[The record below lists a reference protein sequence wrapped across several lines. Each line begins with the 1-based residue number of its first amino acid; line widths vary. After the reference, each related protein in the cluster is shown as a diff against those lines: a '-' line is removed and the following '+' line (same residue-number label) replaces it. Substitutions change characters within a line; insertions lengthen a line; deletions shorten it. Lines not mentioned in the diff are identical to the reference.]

1 MSSANKNITIPVSI
15 GYGVTDIMG
24 GGAFTVI
31 GAWLMFFYTTFVGLS
46 PVEAAMIVAVAR
58 IVDAIVSLFMG
69 SYTDHFYKNYLGKKF
84 GRRRFFLLIGAPL
97 MLVYSLLWVNGMNFG
112 FYLAVYLAFE
122 IIAAM
127 VLIPWETLPSEMTK
141 NFNSRTKLSTCRM
154 FFSAFGTFLA
164 TFIPGLLIGHFGEND
179 ANAYL
184 INGVVF
190 AVLFMV
196 CVFISWKVTWEREL
210 TPAMLAEL
218 DNPAKEKTFKQKIL
232 AVGEMFKEY
241 GSTLKVRAFRKH
253 LAIYLF
259 SFTAKD
265 VYNTVFVFFCVYC
278 LNVSS
283 ALAGTLLSM
292 SIVGLPVTLIAGMAI
307 IKYGPSRL
315 YIFAYCVMMLCLMGL
330 FMVWQCPSD
339 NKIMLLMVL
348 AAVYQVGRCVL
359 EFTPWNVFPFIP
371 DIDEMITRQRREGLF
386 AAVMTFSR
394 KTTVAVA
401 TIIVGVL
408 LQSGGYVKGSQV
420 QPESAT
426 EMIATLLFAGT
437 AGLLVLALW
446 QALTFRLNKRTHKIF
461 VEEVERLK
469 AGGAK
474 KDVEPETRKVVE
486 DLTGH
491 RYDTVW
497 FGAETKRDNPLN
509 QNSGAADHPA
519 GLR

>member
-1 MSSANKNITIPVSI
+1 MSRTNKKISIPVSI

-31 GAWLMFFYTTFVGLS
+31 GAWLLFFYTTFVGLS
-46 PVEAAMIVAVAR
+46 PVEAASIVAIAR

-69 SYTDHFYKNYLGKKF
+69 SFTDHFYKNYLGKKF

-141 NFNSRTKLSTCRM
+141 DFNSRTKLSTCRM
-154 FFSAFGTFLA
+154 FFSASGTFLA
-164 TFIPGLLIGHFGEND
+164 TFIPGLLISHYGEHD

-190 AVLFMV
+190 AVLFML

-210 TPAMLAEL
+210 TPEMLAEL
-218 DNPAKEKTFKQKIL
+218 EQPRKVTTFSGRVI
-232 AVGEMFKEY
+232 AVGRLFKEY
-241 GSTLKVRAFRKH
+241 ASTLKVRAFRKH
-253 LAIYLF
+253 LAIYLL

-283 ALAGTLLSM
+283 SLAGTLLSM
-292 SIVGLPVTLIAGMAI
+292 SIVGLPVTLVAGMAI

-315 YIFAYCVMMLCLMGL
+315 YVFAYSVMMLCLVGL
-330 FMVWQCPSD
+330 FMVYQFPTE
-339 NKIMLLMVL
+339 NKITLLVIL

-394 KTTVAVA
+394 KTTVAIA
-401 TIIVGVL
+401 TFIVGVL
-408 LQSGGYVKGSQV
+408 LQFGGFVKGSQV
-420 QPESAT
+420 QPEQAVN
-426 EMIATLLFAGT
+426 MIATLLFAGT
-437 AGLLVLALW
+437 AGLLILAFW

-461 VEEVERLK
+461 VDEVERLK
-469 AGGAK
+469 ANGAK
-474 KDVEPETRKVVE
+474 KDVDLETRKVVE
-486 DLTGH
+486 DLTG
-491 RYDTVW
+491 YSYEKLWLESKVDS
-497 FGAETKRDNPLN
+497 TKTTMPVPLM
-509 QNSGAADHPA
+509 
-519 GLR
+519 R

>member
-1 MSSANKNITIPVSI
+1 MSQTKRKITIPVSI

-31 GAWLMFFYTTFVGLS
+31 GAWLLFFYTTFVGLS
-46 PVEAAMIVAVAR
+46 PVEAASIVAIAR

-69 SYTDHFYKNYLGKKF
+69 SFTDHFYKNYLGKKF

-97 MLVYSLLWVNGMNFG
+97 MLVYALLWLDGMTWG

-141 NFNSRTKLSTCRM
+141 EFNSRTKMSTCRM
-154 FFSAFGTFLA
+154 FFSATGTFLA
-164 TFIPGLLIGHFGEND
+164 TFIPGLLIGFFGEHN

-196 CVFISWKVTWEREL
+196 CVFISWKVTWERDL
-210 TPAMLAEL
+210 TPEMLAEL
-218 DNPAKEKTFKQKIL
+218 ERPSEAKTFREKL
-232 AVGEMFKEY
+232 TMLGNLFKDY

-278 LNVSS
+278 LHVSS
-283 ALAGTLLSM
+283 SLAGTLLSM
-292 SIVGLPVTLIAGMAI
+292 SIVGLPVTLLAGMAI

-315 YIFAYCVMMLCLMGL
+315 YVFAYTVMMTCLLGL
-330 FMVWQCPSD
+330 FLVYQFPTD
-339 NKIMLLMVL
+339 NKVVLLVVL

-394 KTTVAVA
+394 KTTVAIA
-401 TIIVGVL
+401 TFIVGLL
-408 LQSGGYVKGSQV
+408 LQSGGFVKGSQV
-420 QPESAT
+420 QPESAVN
-426 EMIATLLFAGT
+426 MIASLLFIGT
-437 AGLLVLALW
+437 AGLLMLALW

-461 VEEVERLK
+461 VDEVERLK
-469 AGGAK
+469 ANGAK
-474 KDVEPETRKVVE
+474 SDVQPETREVVE
-486 DLTGH
+486 DLTGYS
-491 RYDTVW
+491 YDMLWREGDASTVINNP
-497 FGAETKRDNPLN
+497 ELRMSRDI
-509 QNSGAADHPA
+509 
-519 GLR
+519 

>member
-1 MSSANKNITIPVSI
+1 MTRTTRKITIPVSI
-15 GYGVTDIMG
+15 GYGLTDIMG

-31 GAWLMFFYTTFVGLS
+31 GAWLLFFYTTFVGLS
-46 PVEAAMIVAVAR
+46 PIEAATIVAVAR

-69 SYTDHFYKNYLGKKF
+69 SFTDHFYKNTLGKRF

-97 MLVYSLLWVNGMNFG
+97 MLVYTLLWVTGMSFW

-122 IIAAM
+122 VIAAM

-141 NFNSRTKLSTCRM
+141 EFNSRTKLSTCRM
-154 FFSAFGTFLA
+154 FLSALGTFLA
-164 TFIPGLLIGHFGEND
+164 TFIPGLLIGHFGEHD
-179 ANAYL
+179 PNAYF

-190 AVLFMV
+190 AVLFMI

-210 TPAMLAEL
+210 TPEMLQEL
-218 DNPAKEKTFKQKIL
+218 ERTRSPATFTEKLIG
-232 AVGEMFKEY
+232 VGHLFKEY

-283 ALAGTLLSM
+283 SLAGTLLSM
-292 SIVGLPVTLIAGMAI
+292 SIVGLPVTLIAGVAI

-315 YIFAYCVMMLCLMGL
+315 YIFAYTLMMLCLAGL
-330 FMVWQCPSD
+330 FLVYQFPMG
-339 NKIMLLMVL
+339 NKVTVLVIL
-348 AAVYQVGRCVL
+348 AALYQVGRCVL

-394 KTTVAVA
+394 KTTVAIA
-401 TIIVGVL
+401 TFIVGL
-408 LQSGGYVKGSQV
+408 MLQSGGFVKGSQV
-420 QPESAT
+420 QPEQAIT
-426 EMIATLLFAGT
+426 TIATLLFAGT
-437 AGLLVLALW
+437 AGLLILALW
-446 QALTFRLNKRTHKIF
+446 QAVTFHLNKRTHKIF
-461 VEEVERLK
+461 VDEVDRLK
-469 AGGAK
+469 AHGAK
-474 KDVEPETRKVVE
+474 ADVTPETRKIVE
-486 DLTGH
+486 DLTG
-491 RYDTVW
+491 YSYEALWCDPDVKPLKTVRSV
-497 FGAETKRDNPLN
+497 TTL
-509 QNSGAADHPA
+509 S
-519 GLR
+519 

>member
-1 MSSANKNITIPVSI
+1 MSRTNRKITIPVSI
-15 GYGVTDIMG
+15 GYGLTDIMG

-31 GAWLMFFYTTFVGLS
+31 GAWLLFFYTTFVGLS
-46 PVEAAMIVAVAR
+46 PLEAASIVAIAR

-69 SYTDHFYKNYLGKKF
+69 SFTDHFYKNSLGKRF

-97 MLVYSLLWVNGMNFG
+97 MLVYTLLWVTGMSFW

-141 NFNSRTKLSTCRM
+141 DFNSRTKLSTCRM
-154 FFSAFGTFLA
+154 FLSASGTFLA
-164 TFIPGLLIGHFGEND
+164 TFIPGLLINHFGEHD
-179 ANAYL
+179 PHAYF

-190 AVLFMV
+190 AVLFMF

-210 TPAMLAEL
+210 TPEMLAEL
-218 DNPAKEKTFKQKIL
+218 DSHRQPTSFIDKVVATGKL
-232 AVGEMFKEY
+232 FKEY
-241 GSTLKVRAFRKH
+241 YSTLKVRAFRKH

-283 ALAGTLLSM
+283 SLSGTLLSM
-292 SIVGLPVTLIAGMAI
+292 SIVGLPVTLLAGVAI
-307 IKYGPSRL
+307 IKFGPSRL
-315 YIFAYCVMMLCLMGL
+315 YVFAYTLMMLCLLGL
-330 FMVWQCPSD
+330 FMVYQFPPD
-339 NKIMLLMVL
+339 NKVTILVVL

-394 KTTVAVA
+394 KTTVAIA
-401 TIIVGVL
+401 TFVVGL
-408 LQSGGYVKGSQV
+408 MLQEGGFVKGSLV
-420 QPESAT
+420 QPESAVNT
-426 EMIATLLFAGT
+426 IALLLFAGT
-437 AGLLVLALW
+437 AGLLLIALW
-446 QALTFRLNKRTHKIF
+446 QAVTFHLNKRTHKIF
-461 VEEVERLK
+461 VDEVERLK
-469 AGGAK
+469 AKGSK
-474 KDVEPETRKVVE
+474 RDVTPETRKIVE
-486 DLTGH
+486 DLTGYS
-491 RYDTVW
+491 YDDLWNEPPQV
-497 FGAETKRDNPLN
+497 ESKLN
-509 QNSGAADHPA
+509 HTAPVN
-519 GLR
+519 

>member
-1 MSSANKNITIPVSI
+1 MSQTKRKITIPVSI

-31 GAWLMFFYTTFVGLS
+31 GAWLLFFYTTFVGLS
-46 PVEAAMIVAVAR
+46 PVEAASIVAIAR

-69 SYTDHFYKNYLGKKF
+69 SFTDHFYKNYLGKKF

-97 MLVYSLLWVNGMNFG
+97 MLVYALLWLDGMTWG

-141 NFNSRTKLSTCRM
+141 EFNSRTKMSTCRM
-154 FFSAFGTFLA
+154 FFSATGTFLA
-164 TFIPGLLIGHFGEND
+164 TFIPGLLIGFFGEHN

-196 CVFISWKVTWEREL
+196 CVFISWKVTWERDL
-210 TPAMLAEL
+210 TPEMLAEL
-218 DNPAKEKTFKQKIL
+218 ERPSEAKTFREKL
-232 AVGEMFKEY
+232 AMLGNLFKDY

-278 LNVSS
+278 LHVSS
-283 ALAGTLLSM
+283 SLAGTLLSM
-292 SIVGLPVTLIAGMAI
+292 SIVGLPVTLLAGMAI

-315 YIFAYCVMMLCLMGL
+315 YVFAYTVMMTCLLGL
-330 FMVWQCPSD
+330 FLVYQFPTD
-339 NKIMLLMVL
+339 NKVVLLVVL

-394 KTTVAVA
+394 KTTVAIA
-401 TIIVGVL
+401 TFIVGLL
-408 LQSGGYVKGSQV
+408 LQSGGFVKGSQV
-420 QPESAT
+420 QPESAVN
-426 EMIATLLFAGT
+426 MIASLLFIGT
-437 AGLLVLALW
+437 AGLLMLALW

-461 VEEVERLK
+461 VDEVERLK
-469 AGGAK
+469 ANGAK
-474 KDVEPETRKVVE
+474 SDVQPETREVVE
-486 DLTGH
+486 DLTGYSVINNPEL
-491 RYDTVW
+491 RMS
-497 FGAETKRDNPLN
+497 RDI
-509 QNSGAADHPA
+509 
-519 GLR
+519 

>member
-1 MSSANKNITIPVSI
+1 MSRTNRKITIPISI
-15 GYGVTDIMG
+15 GYGMTDIMG

-31 GAWLMFFYTTFVGLS
+31 GAWLLFFYTTFVGLS
-46 PVEAAMIVAVAR
+46 PVEAASIVAIAR

-69 SYTDHFYKNYLGKKF
+69 SFTDHFYKNPLGKRF

-97 MLVYSLLWVNGMNFG
+97 MLVYTLLWMTGMNFW

-141 NFNSRTKLSTCRM
+141 DFNSRTKLSTCRM
-154 FFSAFGTFLA
+154 FLSASGTFLA
-164 TFIPGLLIGHFGEND
+164 TFIPGLLIGHFGEHD
-179 ANAYL
+179 PNAYF

-196 CVFISWKVTWEREL
+196 CVFISWKVTWERDL
-210 TPAMLAEL
+210 TPEMLEELERSNQPTSFVEKVAM
-218 DNPAKEKTFKQKIL
+218 
-232 AVGEMFKEY
+232 VGHLFKEY

-253 LAIYLF
+253 LAIYLL

-283 ALAGTLLSM
+283 SLAGTLLSM
-292 SIVGLPVTLIAGMAI
+292 SIVGLPVTLIAGFAI

-315 YIFAYCVMMLCLMGL
+315 YVFAYTLMMLCLVGL
-330 FMVWQCPSD
+330 FMVYQFPTD
-339 NKIMLLMVL
+339 NKVTLLVIL
-348 AAVYQVGRCVL
+348 AALYQVGRCVL

-394 KTTVAVA
+394 KTTVAIA
-401 TIIVGVL
+401 TFIVGL
-408 LQSGGYVKGSQV
+408 MLQNGGFVKGSQV
-420 QPESAT
+420 QPEQAINT
-426 EMIATLLFAGT
+426 IATLLFAGT
-437 AGLLVLALW
+437 AGLLILALW
-446 QALTFRLNKRTHKIF
+446 QALTFHLNKRTHKIF
-461 VEEVERLK
+461 VDEVERLK
-469 AGGAK
+469 ANGAK
-474 KDVEPETRKVVE
+474 NDVDPEARRIVE
-486 DLTGH
+486 DLTGYS
-491 RYDTVW
+491 YDTLW
-497 FGAETKRDNPLN
+497 CEGEKKAPEKH
-509 QNSGAADHPA
+509 NS
-519 GLR
+519 LSQLS

>member
-1 MSSANKNITIPVSI
+1 MSQTKRKITIPVSI

-31 GAWLMFFYTTFVGLS
+31 GAWLLFFYTTFVGLS
-46 PVEAAMIVAVAR
+46 PVEAASIVAIAR

-69 SYTDHFYKNYLGKKF
+69 SFTDHFYKNYLGKKF

-97 MLVYSLLWVNGMNFG
+97 MLVYALLWLDGMTWG

-141 NFNSRTKLSTCRM
+141 EFNSRTKMSTCRM
-154 FFSAFGTFLA
+154 FFSATGTFLA
-164 TFIPGLLIGHFGEND
+164 TFIPGLLIGFFGEHN

-196 CVFISWKVTWEREL
+196 CVFISWKVTWERDL
-210 TPAMLAEL
+210 TPEMLAEL
-218 DNPAKEKTFKQKIL
+218 ESPSEAKTFREKL
-232 AVGEMFKEY
+232 AMLGNLFKDY

-278 LNVSS
+278 LHVSS
-283 ALAGTLLSM
+283 SLAGTLLSM
-292 SIVGLPVTLIAGMAI
+292 SIVGLPVTLLAGMAI

-315 YIFAYCVMMLCLMGL
+315 YVFAYTVMMTCLLGL
-330 FMVWQCPSD
+330 FLVYQFPTD
-339 NKIMLLMVL
+339 NKVVLLVVL

-394 KTTVAVA
+394 KTTVAIA
-401 TIIVGVL
+401 TFIVGLL
-408 LQSGGYVKGSQV
+408 LQSGGFVKGSQV
-420 QPESAT
+420 QPESAVN
-426 EMIATLLFAGT
+426 MIASLLFIGT
-437 AGLLVLALW
+437 AGLLMLALW

-461 VEEVERLK
+461 VDEVERLK
-469 AGGAK
+469 ANGAK
-474 KDVEPETRKVVE
+474 SDVQPETREVVE
-486 DLTGH
+486 DLTGYS
-491 RYDTVW
+491 YDMLWREGDASTVINNP
-497 FGAETKRDNPLN
+497 ELRMSRDI
-509 QNSGAADHPA
+509 
-519 GLR
+519 

>member
-1 MSSANKNITIPVSI
+1 MSRTNKKITIPVSI

-31 GAWLMFFYTTFVGLS
+31 GAWLLFFYTTFVGLS
-46 PVEAAMIVAVAR
+46 PVEAASIVAIAR

-69 SYTDHFYKNYLGKKF
+69 SFTDHFYKNYLGKKF

-141 NFNSRTKLSTCRM
+141 DFNSRTKLSTCRM
-154 FFSAFGTFLA
+154 FFSASGTFLA
-164 TFIPGLLIGHFGEND
+164 TFIPGLLISHYGEHD

-190 AVLFMV
+190 AVLFMI

-210 TPAMLAEL
+210 TPEMLAEL
-218 DNPAKEKTFKQKIL
+218 EQPGKITNFSEKII
-232 AVGEMFKEY
+232 AVGNLFKEY
-241 GSTLKVRAFRKH
+241 ASTLKVRAFRKH
-253 LAIYLF
+253 LAIYLL

-283 ALAGTLLSM
+283 SLAGTLLSM
-292 SIVGLPVTLIAGMAI
+292 SIVGLPVTLVAGMAI

-315 YIFAYCVMMLCLMGL
+315 YVFAYSVMMLCLVGL
-330 FMVWQCPSD
+330 FMVYQFPTE
-339 NKIMLLMVL
+339 NKIMLLVIL

-394 KTTVAVA
+394 KTTVAIA
-401 TIIVGVL
+401 TFIVGVL
-408 LQSGGYVKGSQV
+408 LQFGGFVKGSQV
-420 QPESAT
+420 QPEPAVN
-426 EMIATLLFAGT
+426 MIATLLFAGT
-437 AGLLVLALW
+437 AGLLILAFW

-461 VEEVERLK
+461 VDEVERLK
-469 AGGAK
+469 ANGAK
-474 KDVEPETRKVVE
+474 KDVDHETRKVVE
-486 DLTGH
+486 DLTG
-491 RYDTVW
+491 YNYEKLWLESKADS
-497 FGAETKRDNPLN
+497 TKTTRPVPLM
-509 QNSGAADHPA
+509 
-519 GLR
+519 R

>member
-1 MSSANKNITIPVSI
+1 MSQTKRKITIPVSI

-31 GAWLMFFYTTFVGLS
+31 GAWLLFFYTTFVGLS
-46 PVEAAMIVAVAR
+46 PVEAASIVAIAR

-69 SYTDHFYKNYLGKKF
+69 SFTDHFYKNYLGKKF

-97 MLVYSLLWVNGMNFG
+97 MLVYALLWLDGMTWG

-141 NFNSRTKLSTCRM
+141 EFNSRTKMSTCRM
-154 FFSAFGTFLA
+154 FFSATGTFLA
-164 TFIPGLLIGHFGEND
+164 TFIPGLLIGFFGEHN

-196 CVFISWKVTWEREL
+196 CVFISWKVTWERDL
-210 TPAMLAEL
+210 TPEMLAEL
-218 DNPAKEKTFKQKIL
+218 ERPSEAKTFREKL
-232 AVGEMFKEY
+232 AMLGNLFKDY

-278 LNVSS
+278 LHVSS
-283 ALAGTLLSM
+283 SLAGTLLSM
-292 SIVGLPVTLIAGMAI
+292 SIVGLPVTLLAGMAI

-315 YIFAYCVMMLCLMGL
+315 YVFAYTVMMTCLLGL
-330 FMVWQCPSD
+330 FLVYQFPTD
-339 NKIMLLMVL
+339 NKVVLLVVL

-394 KTTVAVA
+394 KTTVAIA
-401 TIIVGVL
+401 TFIVGLL
-408 LQSGGYVKGSQV
+408 LQSGGFVKGSQV
-420 QPESAT
+420 QPESAVNT
-426 EMIATLLFAGT
+426 IASLLFIGT
-437 AGLLVLALW
+437 AGLLMLALW

-461 VEEVERLK
+461 VDEVERLK
-469 AGGAK
+469 ANGAK
-474 KDVEPETRKVVE
+474 SDVQPETREVVE
-486 DLTGH
+486 DLTGYS
-491 RYDTVW
+491 YDMLWREGDASTVINNP
-497 FGAETKRDNPLN
+497 ELRMSRDI
-509 QNSGAADHPA
+509 
-519 GLR
+519 

>member
-1 MSSANKNITIPVSI
+1 MSQTKRKITIPVSI

-31 GAWLMFFYTTFVGLS
+31 GAWLLFFYTTFVGLS
-46 PVEAAMIVAVAR
+46 PVEAASIVAIAR

-69 SYTDHFYKNYLGKKF
+69 SFTDHFYKNYLGKKF

-97 MLVYSLLWVNGMNFG
+97 MLVYALLWLDGMTWG

-122 IIAAM
+122 IIGAM

-141 NFNSRTKLSTCRM
+141 EFNSRTKMSTCRM
-154 FFSAFGTFLA
+154 FFSATGTFLA
-164 TFIPGLLIGHFGEND
+164 TFIPGLLIGFFGEHN

-196 CVFISWKVTWEREL
+196 CVFISWKVTWERDL
-210 TPAMLAEL
+210 TPEMLAEL
-218 DNPAKEKTFKQKIL
+218 ERPSEAKTFREKL
-232 AVGEMFKEY
+232 ALLGNLFKDY

-278 LNVSS
+278 LHVSS
-283 ALAGTLLSM
+283 SLAGTLLSM
-292 SIVGLPVTLIAGMAI
+292 SIVGLPVTLLAGMAI

-315 YIFAYCVMMLCLMGL
+315 YVFAYTVMMTCLLGL
-330 FMVWQCPSD
+330 FLVYQFPTD
-339 NKIMLLMVL
+339 NKVVLLVVL

-394 KTTVAVA
+394 KTTVAIA
-401 TIIVGVL
+401 TFIVGLL
-408 LQSGGYVKGSQV
+408 LQSGGFVKGSQV
-420 QPESAT
+420 QPESAVN
-426 EMIATLLFAGT
+426 MIASLLFIGT
-437 AGLLVLALW
+437 AGLLMLALW

-461 VEEVERLK
+461 VDEVERLK
-469 AGGAK
+469 ANGAK
-474 KDVEPETRKVVE
+474 SDVQPETREVVE
-486 DLTGH
+486 DLTGYS
-491 RYDTVW
+491 YDMLWREGDASTVINNP
-497 FGAETKRDNPLN
+497 ELRMSRDI
-509 QNSGAADHPA
+509 
-519 GLR
+519 